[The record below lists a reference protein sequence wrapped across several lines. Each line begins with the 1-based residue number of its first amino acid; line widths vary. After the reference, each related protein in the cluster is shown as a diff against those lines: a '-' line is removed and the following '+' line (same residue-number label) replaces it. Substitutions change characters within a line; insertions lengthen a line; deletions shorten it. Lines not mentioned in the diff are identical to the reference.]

1 MRLNHGL
8 LPMQD
13 YHKAK
18 RLLWDPRDIRLEGDH
33 AEWPQRTP
41 EERDSTL
48 TLISLF
54 HAGEEAVTHDLS
66 PLLMAIRRE
75 GGHLEDEIFLTTQL
89 FEESKHFEFFDRWL
103 DEVLDEPFDVHVRLG
118 PYYHEL
124 FYHDLPAALGRLISD
139 SSSVALA
146 EAVVTYH
153 MIIEGVL
160 AETGYH
166 SVFENLQE
174 RQVLGGLAEGMGY
187 IKRDEAR
194 HIAFGVYLLQR
205 LVRQDATLW
214 DVVQARMNELLPKAL
229 GVVHEALAKF
239 GDNIPY
245 GIRMDDLLQFAV
257 SQYEARMNAIQR
269 AVRA

>member
-1 MRLNHGL
+1 
-8 LPMQD
+8 
-13 YHKAK
+13 
-18 RLLWDPRDIRLEGDH
+18 
-33 AEWPQRTP
+33 
-41 EERDSTL
+41 
-48 TLISLF
+48 
-54 HAGEEAVTHDLS
+54 
-66 PLLMAIRRE
+66 
-75 GGHLEDEIFLTTQL
+75 
-89 FEESKHFEFFDRWL
+89 
-103 DEVLDEPFDVHVRLG
+103 
-118 PYYHEL
+118 
-124 FYHDLPAALGRLISD
+124 
-139 SSSVALA
+139 
-146 EAVVTYH
+146 

-166 SVFENLQE
+166 SVFDNLQE

-214 DVVQARMNELLPKAL
+214 DVVQARMNDLLPKAL

>member
-1 MRLNHGL
+1 
-8 LPMQD
+8 MQD

-18 RLLWDPRDIRLEGDH
+18 RLLWDPRDIRLEADRV
-33 AEWPQRTP
+33 EWPQRTDD
-41 EERDSTL
+41 ERDSTL

-66 PLLMAIRRE
+66 PLLLSLRRE
-75 GGHLEDEIFLTTQL
+75 GGHLEDEMFLTAQL

-103 DEVLDEPFDVHVRLG
+103 DEVPGEELIVAERLG
-118 PYYHEL
+118 PFYREL
-124 FYHDLPAALGRLISD
+124 FYRDLPAALGRLHDD
-139 SSSVALA
+139 SSPAAQA

-166 SVFENLQE
+166 SVFDNLQE

-205 LVRQDATLW
+205 LVHQDAANW
-214 DVVQARMNELLPKAL
+214 DVVQSKMNELLPKAL

-245 GIRMDDLLQFAV
+245 GLRMDDLLQFAT

-269 AVRA
+269 AVRS